1 MARSKKSDMKL
12 SEFIYK
18 NFIFIDVQADS
29 KKNVFKILGNIFSKK
44 NKDLSSLIVDKL
56 NERERLGSTSV
67 GNGIAIP
74 HSKVDGI
81 KETQVI
87 FLKLK
92 NGVDF
97 SASDGKKID
106 LIFSIIA
113 PENSE
118 SDHLLILSSISNFI
132 RKKEKVDR
140 LRSSASINE
149 IQFLFS
155 KI

>member
-1 MARSKKSDMKL
+1 MKL
-12 SEFIYK
+12 SEFISK
-18 NFIFIDVQADS
+18 DSIFLDVHAESQ
-29 KKNVFKILGNIFSKK
+29 KNVFKILGNIFSKK
-44 NKDLSSLIVDKL
+44 NKTLSSLIIDKL

-74 HSKVDGI
+74 HTKIDGI
-81 KETQVI
+81 NETQVI

-92 NGVDF
+92 SGVDF

-106 LIFSIIA
+106 LVFSIIA
-113 PENSE
+113 PQNSE

-132 RKKEKVDR
+132 RKKQKIDI
-140 LRSSASINE
+140 LRGTSNMEE
-149 IQFLFS
+149 ILFLFS

>member
-1 MARSKKSDMKL
+1 MKL

-18 NFIFIDVQADS
+18 NSIFINVEAESQ
-29 KKNVFKILGNIFSKK
+29 KNVFKILGNIFSKK
-44 NKDLSSLIVDKL
+44 NKTLSSRIVDKL

-74 HSKVDGI
+74 HTKVDGI
-81 KETQVI
+81 KKTQVI

-92 NGVDF
+92 SGVDF

-113 PENSE
+113 PGNSE

-132 RKKEKVDR
+132 RKKQKIDR
-140 LRSSASINE
+140 LRGSATIEE
-149 IQFLFS
+149 ISFLFS

>member
-1 MARSKKSDMKL
+1 IQKNNMKL

-18 NFIFIDVQADS
+18 NSIFIDVQADS
-29 KKNVFKILGNIFSKK
+29 QKNVFKILGNTFSKK
-44 NKDLSSLIVDKL
+44 NKDLSSLIIEKL

-74 HSKVDGI
+74 HTKVDGI

-92 NGVDF
+92 SGVDF
-97 SASDGKKID
+97 SAPDGKKID

-132 RKKEKVDR
+132 KKKEKVDR
-140 LRSSASINE
+140 LRGSATIDE

>member
-1 MARSKKSDMKL
+1 MKL

-18 NFIFIDVQADS
+18 NSIFIDVQADS
-29 KKNVFKILGNIFSKK
+29 QKNVFKILGNTFSKK
-44 NKDLSSLIVDKL
+44 NKDLSSLIIEKL

-74 HSKVDGI
+74 HTKVDGI

-92 NGVDF
+92 SGVDF
-97 SASDGKKID
+97 SAPDGKKID

-132 RKKEKVDR
+132 RKKEKVER
-140 LRSSASINE
+140 LRGSATIDE
-149 IQFLFS
+149 VQFLFS

>member
-1 MARSKKSDMKL
+1 MKL

-18 NFIFIDVQADS
+18 NFIFIDVQAYS

-44 NKDLSSLIVDKL
+44 NKDLSSLIIDKL

-74 HSKVDGI
+74 HTKVEGI
-81 KETQVI
+81 EETQVI

-140 LRSSASINE
+140 LRGSATINE

>member
-1 MARSKKSDMKL
+1 MKL

-18 NFIFIDVQADS
+18 NSIFINVEAESQ
-29 KKNVFKILGNIFSKK
+29 KNVFKILGNIFSKK
-44 NKDLSSLIVDKL
+44 NKALSSRIIDKL

-74 HSKVDGI
+74 HTKVDGI

-92 NGVDF
+92 SGVDF

-132 RKKEKVDR
+132 RKKQKIDR
-140 LRSSASINE
+140 LRGSATVEE
-149 IQFLFS
+149 ISFLFS

>member
-1 MARSKKSDMKL
+1 MKL
-12 SEFIYK
+12 SEFINK
-18 NFIFIDVQADS
+18 DSIFLDVIAESQ
-29 KKNVFKILGNIFSKK
+29 KNVFKILGNIFSKK
-44 NKDLSSLIVDKL
+44 NKTLSSLIIDKL

-74 HSKVDGI
+74 HTKIDGI
-81 KETQVI
+81 NETQVI

-92 NGVDF
+92 DGVDF

-106 LIFSIIA
+106 LVFSIIA

-118 SDHLLILSSISNFI
+118 SDHLLILSSISNFV
-132 RKKEKVDR
+132 RKKQNIDR
-140 LRSSASINE
+140 LRGSTNMEE
-149 IQFLFS
+149 ILFLFS

>member
-1 MARSKKSDMKL
+1 MKL
-12 SEFIYK
+12 SEFINK
-18 NFIFIDVQADS
+18 DSIFLDVRAESQ
-29 KKNVFKILGNIFSKK
+29 KNVFKILGNIFSKK
-44 NKDLSSLIVDKL
+44 NKTLSSLIIDKL

-74 HSKVDGI
+74 HTKIDGI
-81 KETQVI
+81 NETQVI
-87 FLKLK
+87 FLKLID
-92 NGVDF
+92 GVDF

-106 LIFSIIA
+106 LVFSIIA

-132 RKKEKVDR
+132 RKKQKIER
-140 LRSSASINE
+140 LRGSTNMEE
-149 IQFLFS
+149 ILFLFS

>member
-1 MARSKKSDMKL
+1 MKL

-44 NKDLSSLIVDKL
+44 NKDLSSRIIDKL

-74 HSKVDGI
+74 HTKVEGI
-81 KETQVI
+81 EETQVI

-140 LRSSASINE
+140 LRGSATINE

>member
-1 MARSKKSDMKL
+1 MKL
-12 SEFIYK
+12 SEFINK
-18 NFIFIDVQADS
+18 DSIFLDVHAESQ
-29 KKNVFKILGNIFSKK
+29 KNVFKILGNIFSKK
-44 NKDLSSLIVDKL
+44 NKNLSSLIIDKL

-74 HSKVDGI
+74 HTKIDGI
-81 KETQVI
+81 NETQVI

-92 NGVDF
+92 DGVDF

-106 LIFSIIA
+106 LVFSIIA

-132 RKKEKVDR
+132 RKKQKIDR
-140 LRSSASINE
+140 LRGSSNMEE
-149 IQFLFS
+149 ILFLFS

>member
-1 MARSKKSDMKL
+1 MKL
-12 SEFIYK
+12 SEFINK
-18 NFIFIDVQADS
+18 DSIFLDVHAESQ
-29 KKNVFKILGNIFSKK
+29 KNVFKILGNIFSKK
-44 NKDLSSLIVDKL
+44 NKNLSSLIIDKL

-74 HSKVDGI
+74 HTKIDGI
-81 KETQVI
+81 NETQVI

-92 NGVDF
+92 DGVDF

-106 LIFSIIA
+106 LVFSIIA

-132 RKKEKVDR
+132 RKKQKIER
-140 LRSSASINE
+140 LRGSTNMKE
-149 IQFLFS
+149 ILFLFS

>member
-1 MARSKKSDMKL
+1 MKL
-12 SEFIYK
+12 SEFICK
-18 NFIFIDVQADS
+18 NSIFIDVQADS
-29 KKNVFKILGNIFSKK
+29 QKNVFKILGNTFSKK
-44 NKDLSSLIVDKL
+44 NKDLSSLIIEKL

-74 HSKVDGI
+74 HTKVDGI

-92 NGVDF
+92 SGVDF
-97 SASDGKKID
+97 SAPDGKKID

-132 RKKEKVDR
+132 KKKEKVDR
-140 LRSSASINE
+140 LRGSATIDE

>member
-1 MARSKKSDMKL
+1 MKL
-12 SEFIYK
+12 SEFICK
-18 NFIFIDVQADS
+18 KSIFLDVHAESQ
-29 KKNVFKILGNIFSKK
+29 KNVFKILGNIFSKK
-44 NKDLSSLIVDKL
+44 NKTLSTLIIDKL

-74 HSKVDGI
+74 HTKINGI
-81 KETQVI
+81 NKTQVI

-97 SASDGKKID
+97 SASDGVKID
-106 LIFSIIA
+106 LVFSILA

-132 RKKEKVDR
+132 RKKQKVDR
-140 LRSSASINE
+140 LRGSTNIDE
-149 IQFLFS
+149 ILFLFS

>member
-1 MARSKKSDMKL
+1 MKL
-12 SEFIYK
+12 SEFIFK
-18 NFIFIDVQADS
+18 NSIFIDVQADS
-29 KKNVFKILGNIFSKK
+29 QKNVFKILGNNFSKK
-44 NKDLSSLIVDKL
+44 NKDLSSLIIEKL

-74 HSKVDGI
+74 HTKVEGI

-92 NGVDF
+92 SGVDF
-97 SASDGKKID
+97 SAPDGKKID

-118 SDHLLILSSISNFI
+118 SDHLLILSSISSFI
-132 RKKEKVDR
+132 RKKEKVNR
-140 LRSSASINE
+140 LRGSATIDE

-155 KI
+155 KV

>member
-1 MARSKKSDMKL
+1 MKL

-18 NFIFIDVQADS
+18 NSIFIDVQADS
-29 KKNVFKILGNIFSKK
+29 KKNVFKILGNTFSKK
-44 NKDLSSLIVDKL
+44 NKDLSSLIIEKL

-74 HSKVDGI
+74 HTKVNGI

-92 NGVDF
+92 SGVDF
-97 SASDGKKID
+97 SAPDGKKID

-132 RKKEKVDR
+132 KKKEKVDR
-140 LRSSASINE
+140 LRGSATIDE

>member
-1 MARSKKSDMKL
+1 MKL
-12 SEFIYK
+12 SEFIFK
-18 NFIFIDVQADS
+18 NSIFLDVQADS
-29 KKNVFKILGNIFSKK
+29 QKNIFKTLGNIFSKK
-44 NKDLSSLIVDKL
+44 NKKLSSLIINKL

-74 HSKVDGI
+74 HTKVEGI

-97 SASDGKKID
+97 SASDGRKID
-106 LIFSIIA
+106 LVFSIIA

-132 RKKEKVDR
+132 RKKQKVDR
-140 LRSSASINE
+140 LRGLTTIDE
-149 IQFLFS
+149 ILFLFS

>member
-1 MARSKKSDMKL
+1 MKL
-12 SEFIYK
+12 SEFINK
-18 NFIFIDVQADS
+18 DSIFLDVHAESQ
-29 KKNVFKILGNIFSKK
+29 KNVFKILGNIFSKK
-44 NKDLSSLIVDKL
+44 NKTLSSLIIEKL

-74 HSKVDGI
+74 HTKIDGI
-81 KETQVI
+81 NETQVI

-92 NGVDF
+92 DGVDF

-106 LIFSIIA
+106 LVFSIIA

-132 RKKEKVDR
+132 RKKQKVER
-140 LRSSASINE
+140 LRGSSNMEE
-149 IQFLFS
+149 ILFLFS

>member
-1 MARSKKSDMKL
+1 MKL

-18 NFIFIDVQADS
+18 NSIFIDVTADS
-29 KKNVFKILGNIFSKK
+29 QKNVFKILGNIFSKK
-44 NKDLSSLIVDKL
+44 NKDLSSIIIDKL

-74 HSKVDGI
+74 HTKVNGI

-106 LIFSIIA
+106 LVFSIIA

-118 SDHLLILSSISNFI
+118 SDHLLVLSSISNFI
-132 RKKEKVDR
+132 RKKQKVDR
-140 LRSSASINE
+140 LRGLTTIDE
-149 IQFLFS
+149 ILFLFS

>member
-1 MARSKKSDMKL
+1 MKL

-44 NKDLSSLIVDKL
+44 NKDLSSLIIDKL

-74 HSKVDGI
+74 HTKVDGI

-92 NGVDF
+92 NAVDF

-140 LRSSASINE
+140 LRGSATINE

>member
-1 MARSKKSDMKL
+1 MKL
-12 SEFIYK
+12 SEFICK
-18 NFIFIDVQADS
+18 KSIFLDVHAESQ
-29 KKNVFKILGNIFSKK
+29 KNVFKILGNIFSKK
-44 NKDLSSLIVDKL
+44 NKNLSTLIIDKL

-74 HSKVDGI
+74 HTKINGI
-81 KETQVI
+81 NKTQVI

-97 SASDGKKID
+97 SASDGVKID
-106 LIFSIIA
+106 LVFSILA

-132 RKKEKVDR
+132 RKKQKIDR
-140 LRSSASINE
+140 LRGSSNMEE
-149 IQFLFS
+149 ILFLFS

>member
-1 MARSKKSDMKL
+1 MKL
-12 SEFIYK
+12 SEFICK
-18 NFIFIDVQADS
+18 KSIFLDVHAESQ
-29 KKNVFKILGNIFSKK
+29 KNVFKILGNIFSKK
-44 NKDLSSLIVDKL
+44 NKTLSTLIIDKL

-74 HSKVDGI
+74 HTKVNGI
-81 KETQVI
+81 KEIQVI

-106 LIFSIIA
+106 LVFSIIA

-132 RKKEKVDR
+132 RKKEKVQR
-140 LRSSASINE
+140 LRGSTTMDE
-149 IQFLFS
+149 ILFLFS

>member
-1 MARSKKSDMKL
+1 MKL

-44 NKDLSSLIVDKL
+44 NKDLSSLIIDKL

-74 HSKVDGI
+74 HTKVEGI
-81 KETQVI
+81 EETQVI

-140 LRSSASINE
+140 GGETGKN
-149 IQFLFS
+149 
-155 KI
+155 

>member
-1 MARSKKSDMKL
+1 MKL

-44 NKDLSSLIVDKL
+44 NKDLSSLIIDKL

-74 HSKVDGI
+74 HTKVDGI

-140 LRSSASINE
+140 LRGSATINE

>member
-1 MARSKKSDMKL
+1 MKL

-18 NFIFIDVQADS
+18 NSIFIDVQADS
-29 KKNVFKILGNIFSKK
+29 QKNVFKILGNTFSKK
-44 NKDLSSLIVDKL
+44 NNDLSSLIIEKL

-74 HSKVDGI
+74 HTKVDGI

-92 NGVDF
+92 SGVDF
-97 SASDGKKID
+97 SAPDGKKID

-140 LRSSASINE
+140 LRGSTTIEE

>member
-1 MARSKKSDMKL
+1 MKL

-44 NKDLSSLIVDKL
+44 NKDLSSRIIDKL

-74 HSKVDGI
+74 HTKVDGI

-140 LRSSASINE
+140 LRGSATINE

>member
-1 MARSKKSDMKL
+1 MKL

-18 NFIFIDVQADS
+18 NFIFIDVRADS

-44 NKDLSSLIVDKL
+44 NKDLSSLIIEKL

-74 HSKVDGI
+74 HTKVDGI

-140 LRSSASINE
+140 LRGSATINE

>member
-1 MARSKKSDMKL
+1 MKL
-12 SEFIYK
+12 SEFINK
-18 NFIFIDVQADS
+18 DSIFLDVHAESQ
-29 KKNVFKILGNIFSKK
+29 KNVFKILGNIFSKK
-44 NKDLSSLIVDKL
+44 NKTLSSLIIDKL

-74 HSKVDGI
+74 HTKIDGI
-81 KETQVI
+81 NETQVI

-92 NGVDF
+92 DGVDI
-97 SASDGKKID
+97 SATDGKKID
-106 LIFSIIA
+106 LVFSIIA

-132 RKKEKVDR
+132 RKKQKIDR
-140 LRSSASINE
+140 LRGSTNMEE
-149 IQFLFS
+149 ILFLFS

>member
-1 MARSKKSDMKL
+1 MKL
-12 SEFIYK
+12 SEFINK
-18 NFIFIDVQADS
+18 DSIFLDVRAESQ
-29 KKNVFKILGNIFSKK
+29 KNVFKILGNIFSKK
-44 NKDLSSLIVDKL
+44 NKTLSSLIIDKL

-74 HSKVDGI
+74 HTKIDGI
-81 KETQVI
+81 NETQVI

-92 NGVDF
+92 DGVDF

-106 LIFSIIA
+106 LVFSIIA

-132 RKKEKVDR
+132 RKKQKIDR
-140 LRSSASINE
+140 LRGSSNMEE
-149 IQFLFS
+149 ILFLFS

>member
-1 MARSKKSDMKL
+1 MKL
-12 SEFIYK
+12 SEFINK
-18 NFIFIDVQADS
+18 DSIFLDVHAESQ
-29 KKNVFKILGNIFSKK
+29 KNVFKILGNIFSKK
-44 NKDLSSLIVDKL
+44 NKTLSSLIIEKL

-74 HSKVDGI
+74 HTKIDGI
-81 KETQVI
+81 NETQVI

-92 NGVDF
+92 DGVDF

-106 LIFSIIA
+106 LVFSIIA

-132 RKKEKVDR
+132 RKKQKIDR
-140 LRSSASINE
+140 LRGSSNMEE
-149 IQFLFS
+149 ILFLFS

>member
-1 MARSKKSDMKL
+1 MKL
-12 SEFIYK
+12 SEFISK
-18 NFIFIDVQADS
+18 SSIFLDVHADS
-29 KKNVFKILGNIFSKK
+29 QKNVFKILGNIFSKK
-44 NKDLSSLIVDKL
+44 NKDLSSLIIEKL

-74 HSKVDGI
+74 HTKVDGI

-132 RKKEKVDR
+132 RKKEKVER
-140 LRSSASINE
+140 LRGSATINE

>member
-1 MARSKKSDMKL
+1 MKL
-12 SEFIYK
+12 SEFINK
-18 NFIFIDVQADS
+18 DSIFLDVRAESQ
-29 KKNVFKILGNIFSKK
+29 KNVFKILGNIFSKK
-44 NKDLSSLIVDKL
+44 NKDLSSLIIDKL

-74 HSKVDGI
+74 HTKIDGI
-81 KETQVI
+81 NETQVI

-92 NGVDF
+92 DGVDF

-106 LIFSIIA
+106 LVFSIIA

-132 RKKEKVDR
+132 RKKQKIDR
-140 LRSSASINE
+140 LRGSTNMEE
-149 IQFLFS
+149 ILFLFS

>member
-1 MARSKKSDMKL
+1 MKL
-12 SEFIYK
+12 SEFINK
-18 NFIFIDVQADS
+18 DSIFLDVHAESQ
-29 KKNVFKILGNIFSKK
+29 KNVFKILGNIFSKK
-44 NKDLSSLIVDKL
+44 NKTLSSLIIDKL

-74 HSKVDGI
+74 HTKIDGI
-81 KETQVI
+81 NETQVI

-92 NGVDF
+92 DGVDF

-106 LIFSIIA
+106 LVFSIIA

-118 SDHLLILSSISNFI
+118 SDHLLIISSISNFI
-132 RKKEKVDR
+132 RKKQKIER
-140 LRSSASINE
+140 LRGSTNMEE
-149 IQFLFS
+149 ILFLFS

>member
-1 MARSKKSDMKL
+1 MKL
-12 SEFIYK
+12 SEFMNK
-18 NFIFIDVQADS
+18 SSIFLDVHAESQ
-29 KKNVFKILGNIFSKK
+29 KNVFKILGNIFSKK
-44 NKDLSSLIVDKL
+44 NKTLSSLIIDKL

-74 HSKVDGI
+74 HTKINGI
-81 KETQVI
+81 NKTQVI

-97 SASDGKKID
+97 SASDGVKID
-106 LIFSIIA
+106 LVFSILA

-118 SDHLLILSSISNFI
+118 SDHLLILSSISNFV
-132 RKKEKVDR
+132 RKKQNIDR
-140 LRSSASINE
+140 LRGSTNMEE
-149 IQFLFS
+149 ILFLFS

>member
-1 MARSKKSDMKL
+1 MKL
-12 SEFIYK
+12 SEFINK
-18 NFIFIDVQADS
+18 DSIFLDVHAESQ
-29 KKNVFKILGNIFSKK
+29 KNVFKILGNIFSKK
-44 NKDLSSLIVDKL
+44 NKTLSSLIIDKL

-74 HSKVDGI
+74 HTKIDGI
-81 KETQVI
+81 NETQVI

-92 NGVDF
+92 DGVDF

-106 LIFSIIA
+106 LVFSIIA

-132 RKKEKVDR
+132 RKKQKIER
-140 LRSSASINE
+140 LRGSTNMKE
-149 IQFLFS
+149 ILFLFS

>member
-1 MARSKKSDMKL
+1 MKL

-18 NFIFIDVQADS
+18 NSIFIDVTADS
-29 KKNVFKILGNIFSKK
+29 QKNVFKILGNIFSKK
-44 NKDLSSLIVDKL
+44 NKNLSSIIIDKL

-74 HSKVDGI
+74 HTKINGI
-81 KETQVI
+81 NKTQVI

-97 SASDGKKID
+97 SASDCKKID
-106 LIFSIIA
+106 LVFSIIA

-132 RKKEKVDR
+132 RKKQKVDR
-140 LRSSASINE
+140 LRGLTTIDE
-149 IQFLFS
+149 ILFLFS

>member
-1 MARSKKSDMKL
+1 MKL
-12 SEFIYK
+12 SEFIFK
-18 NFIFIDVQADS
+18 NSIFIDVQADS
-29 KKNVFKILGNIFSKK
+29 QKNVFKILGNNFSKK
-44 NKDLSSLIVDKL
+44 NKDLSSLIIEKL

-74 HSKVDGI
+74 HTKVEGI

-92 NGVDF
+92 SGVDF
-97 SASDGKKID
+97 SAPDGKKID

-140 LRSSASINE
+140 LRGSATIDE
-149 IQFLFS
+149 IQLLFS

>member
-1 MARSKKSDMKL
+1 MKL

-18 NFIFIDVQADS
+18 NSIFIDVQADS
-29 KKNVFKILGNIFSKK
+29 QKNVFKILGNTFSKK
-44 NKDLSSLIVDKL
+44 NKDLSSLIIEKL

-74 HSKVDGI
+74 HTKVDGI

-92 NGVDF
+92 DGVDF

-106 LIFSIIA
+106 LVFSIIA

-132 RKKEKVDR
+132 RKKQKIDR
-140 LRSSASINE
+140 LRGSTNMEE
-149 IQFLFS
+149 ILFLFS